1 MLQRL
6 AVNEFLLEGGFM
18 HTAANQDMS
27 AQKVSA
33 RTAPIGEMGE
43 RNLACGASMGMRLW
57 VEEGPIGDKEPA
69 ARDYETLGF
78 VIQGRA
84 ELDIEGQLLM
94 LEPGDS
100 WVVPKGALHSYNILE
115 RFTAVEVT
123 SPPVQITGTVS

>member
-1 MLQRL
+1 MQE
-6 AVNEFLLEGGFM
+6 AS
-18 HTAANQDMS
+18 NQEIQ
-27 AQKVSA
+27 AINVQKVSA

-43 RNLACGASMGMRLW
+43 RNLACGTSMGMRLW
-57 VEEGPIGDKEPA
+57 VEDGPIGEKAPS

-84 ELDIEGQLLM
+84 ELDIEGQLLV

-123 SPPVQITGTVS
+123 SPPAQYNGTVS